1 MTAIMLFL
9 AYLLPLPIMAA
20 CFYFHAFS
28 SIEDLVTR
36 LVAIGIASLAPS
48 AILMIFVL
56 KRILHFIFVLLC
68 IAGALFALHHFGL
81 IGHVT
86 SQGNP

>member
-20 CFYFHAFS
+20 CFYYQAFS
-28 SIEDLVTR
+28 SMDDFAAR
-36 LVAIGIASLAPS
+36 LVAIGIVSLAPS

-56 KRILHFIFVLLC
+56 KRILHLIFTIIC
-68 IAGALFALHHFGL
+68 IAGVLFGLQHFGL
-81 IGHVT
+81 IGHT
-86 SQGNP
+86 TP